1 MGLLYKRNELISIKH
16 YARNAQIIIFPFPER
31 NKLWWLWVGVCW
43 LLSLSGVAEPPAP
56 WPGVCLWV
64 WMPAPGSSSLCW
76 DAKIL
81 ERHFW
86 FSKALSLDSLW
97 ISGSLSFPFIVPFG
111 VTEAH
116 LKPGGFVKVKLTKSK
131 PEVRGLS
138 GKRCRSVL
146 APSCGQTFYPSWAL
160 FQRLF
165 FFKKS
170 QTFDILIPKP
180 WSSENLRSHSL
191 EARLGRDPPASVSF
205 IKIFRKGN
213 WKSRPLI
220 YLTDLALLREVP
232 DPPVA
237 MQI

>member
-165 FFKKS
+165 FLKKKPNVWHS
-170 QTFDILIPKP
+170 NPKTL
-180 WSSENLRSHSL
+180 ELRK
-191 EARLGRDPPASVSF
+191 P
-205 IKIFRKGN
+205 
-213 WKSRPLI
+213 
-220 YLTDLALLREVP
+220 
-232 DPPVA
+232 
-237 MQI
+237 